1 MQSCIV
7 VPSDKSISH
16 RALIFSAISDG
27 KVEIENLLFAGDC
40 LSTAGVLSDL
50 GIPISLSRKS
60 RSAVVVGKGKFGLSR
75 PKKMLFAGNSG
86 TTMRIMTGLL
96 SGQSFDSVIDG
107 DASLRRR
114 PMLRVI
120 RPLLEMGARIRG
132 RQARIKGRQD
142 VFAPLEIQGSR
153 LAGRRIVSDVA
164 SAQVKTAIVLAGLCA
179 EGRTY
184 YREPILSR
192 DHTER
197 LLKDFGIQLCR
208 HNGWLVIDGSKHL
221 VSPGMVFVPG
231 DISSAAFFMGYAAI
245 SPSTELMIRRV
256 GINPSRL
263 GVVRVLKRM
272 GVKITFLNKINS
284 PEPYA
289 DIVVKSSNLRAVR
302 VKAEEIP
309 SLIDEVPII
318 AVVAAFA
325 RGRTQIEGVDELR
338 VKESDRLYALAYN
351 LGKFGVRVDIKEKKT
366 RTDLVIYGGG
376 RFSRPRGR
384 LRSFSDH
391 RIAMS
396 MAVLLARLGLP
407 IEKLDDRECAA
418 ISYPE
423 FWDTLEAVTKGVD
436 YEF

>member
-1 MQSCIV
+1 MRSCIV

-16 RALIFSAISDG
+16 RALIFSAISNG
-27 KVEIENLLFAGDC
+27 RIEIENLLFAEDC
-40 LSTAGVLSDL
+40 LSTADVLSRL
-50 GIPISLSRKS
+50 GISISLSKKLR
-60 RSAVVVGKGKFGLSR
+60 RAVVIGKGKFGFTMPR
-75 PKKMLFAGNSG
+75 ETLFAGNSG

-96 SGQSFDSVIDG
+96 AGQAFDSVIDG

-120 RPLLEMGARIRG
+120 SPLLEMGARIRG
-132 RQARIKGRQD
+132 RVARIKGRRD
-142 VFAPLEIQGSR
+142 VFAPLEIEGSR
-153 LAGRRIVSDVA
+153 LIGRRIVSNVA
-164 SAQVKTAIVLAGLCA
+164 SAQVKTAVILAGLCA

-197 LLKDFGIQLCR
+197 LLKDFGIHLIR
-208 HNGWLVIDGSKHL
+208 RKGWIIVDGGRNL
-221 VSPGMVFVPG
+221 ISPGRIFVPG

-245 SPSTELMIRRV
+245 SPSTEVVIKRV

-263 GVVRVLKRM
+263 GVVRVFKRM
-272 GVKITFLNKINS
+272 GVKITFLNKVNS

-289 DIVVKSSNLRAVR
+289 DIVVKSSNLKAVQ

-325 RGRTQIEGVDELR
+325 KGKTQIEGVDELR

-351 LGKFGVRVDIKEKKT
+351 LGKFGIRVDIKQRKT
-366 RTDLVIYGGG
+366 RTDLIIHGG
-376 RFSRPRGR
+376 RGFSRPKGMVK
-384 LRSFSDH
+384 SFSDH

-407 IEKLDDRECAA
+407 IEKLDNRDCTA